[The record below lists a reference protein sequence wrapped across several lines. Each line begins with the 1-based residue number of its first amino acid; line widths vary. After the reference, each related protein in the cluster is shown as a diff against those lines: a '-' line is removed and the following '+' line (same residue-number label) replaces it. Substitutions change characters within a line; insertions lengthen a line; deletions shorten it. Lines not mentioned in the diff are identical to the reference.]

1 MEETM
6 QQEET
11 LATETE
17 EVIEEAVEVEIP
29 SEEKDDN
36 TENEVI
42 VEADDK
48 SSTSEEDKTETEE
61 YSDSVQKRIN
71 KLTYKLRESE
81 RQNAEALAWSKKV
94 QE

>member
-17 EVIEEAVEVEIP
+17 EVLEEAVEVEIP

-48 SSTSEEDKTETEE
+48 SGTSEEDKTETEE

-71 KLTYKLRESE
+71 KL
-81 RQNAEALAWSKKV
+81 
-94 QE
+94 